1 VEKDGAARD
10 FTLTIDQ
17 LFVSRTP
24 KVSITMKTRILLTN
38 DDGINSAGLWAAYEA
53 LSPLADI
60 TVVAPATQQSAVG
73 RSISI
78 FEPIRASEIT
88 LNGVKAFAVGG
99 KPTDSVIIGLY
110 ALALKPDLVVSGIN
124 IGENL
129 SFESI
134 MTSGTVGAALE
145 AANQGT
151 PAIAF
156 SLQVEDQGDKFDD
169 PRFHGQSFDAA
180 KRVVTDICRTF
191 LGSAFPEG
199 ADVINVNIPS
209 RVKGGYEVTRLAE
222 KLFSTGVERRLD
234 PRGRPYFWIN
244 GPLIEDAPE
253 GTDVHAV
260 RKGNVS
266 ITPITL
272 DCTAPSAGPALVGL
286 FAGKISGDKGGR
298 R

>member
-1 VEKDGAARD
+1 
-10 FTLTIDQ
+10 
-17 LFVSRTP
+17 
-24 KVSITMKTRILLTN
+24 MKPRVLLTN
-38 DDGINSAGLWAAYEA
+38 DDGISSAGLWAAYEA
-53 LSPLADI
+53 LRDIADVSI
-60 TVVAPATQQSAVG
+60 VAPAAQQSAVG

-78 FEPIRASEIT
+78 FEPIRATEVK
-88 LNGVKAFAVGG
+88 LNGAQAVSVAG
-99 KPTDSVIIGLY
+99 KPTDAVIIGLF
-110 ALALKPDLVVSGIN
+110 ALRLEPVLVVSGIN

-151 PAIAF
+151 PAVAF

-169 PRFHGQSFDAA
+169 PRFYSRSFEDA
-180 KRVVTDICRTF
+180 RLVVRDICGKILTK
-191 LGSAFPEG
+191 GFPAD

-209 RVKGGYEVTRLAE
+209 RKRGTYAITRLAR

-244 GPLIEDAPE
+244 GPLIEDADE
-253 GTDVHAV
+253 GTDVHAI
-260 RKGNVS
+260 RMGNIS

-272 DCTAPSAGPALVGL
+272 DCTAYHGQESLMQL
-286 FAGKISGDKGGR
+286 LREK
-298 R
+298 

>member
-1 VEKDGAARD
+1 MRP
-10 FTLTIDQ
+10 
-17 LFVSRTP
+17 S
-24 KVSITMKTRILLTN
+24 ILLTN
-38 DDGINSAGLWAAYEA
+38 DDGVSSTGLWAAYDA
-53 LSPLADI
+53 LRPIADV

-78 FEPIRASEIT
+78 FEPLRTNQILINGERAWS
-88 LNGVKAFAVGG
+88 VAG

-110 ALALKPDLVVSGIN
+110 ALKLNPNLIVSGIN

-145 AANQGT
+145 GSNQGVKG
-151 PAIAF
+151 IAF

-169 PRFHGQSFDAA
+169 PRTHGQEFDAA
-180 KRVVTDICRTF
+180 KKVVRDVVSRVLERGFC
-191 LGSAFPEG
+191 PN

-209 RVKGGYEVTRLAE
+209 EVKGGYEVTRLAH
-222 KLFSTGVERRLD
+222 KLFHTGVEKRLD

-244 GPLIEDAPE
+244 GPLIDDAEE
-253 GTDVHAV
+253 GTDVHAI

-266 ITPITL
+266 ISPITL
-272 DCTAPSAGPALVGL
+272 DCTAHAAHEDMKKL
-286 FAGKISGDKGGR
+286 FL
-298 R
+298 

>member
-1 VEKDGAARD
+1 MDHYFSIAGE
-10 FTLTIDQ
+10 L
-17 LFVSRTP
+17 RTG
-24 KVSITMKTRILLTN
+24 MKPRILLTN
-38 DDGINSAGLWAAYEA
+38 DDGVNSVGLWAAYEA
-53 LSPLADI
+53 LAPIAEV

-78 FEPIRASEIT
+78 FEPIRVSEVKV
-88 LNGVKAFAVGG
+88 NGVAAFAVGG
-99 KPTDSVIIGLY
+99 KPTDAVIIGLY
-110 ALALKPDLVVSGIN
+110 ALGLGPVLVVSGIN

-145 AANQGT
+145 ASNQGT

-169 PRFHGQSFDAA
+169 PRHHGQSFAEP
-180 KRVVTDICRTF
+180 KRVVREVCECILTR
-191 LGSAFPEG
+191 GFPPE
-199 ADVINVNIPS
+199 ADVINVNVPS
-209 RVKGGYEVTRLAE
+209 RVTGGYEVTRLAR
-222 KLFSTGVERRLD
+222 KLFQTGVEKRLD

-244 GPLIEDAPE
+244 GPLIDDSDE

-260 RKGNVS
+260 RKGMIS

-272 DCTAPSAGPALVGL
+272 DCTAGGAHASVEALL
-286 FAGKISGDKGGR
+286 PKR
-298 R
+298 